1 MRKLK
6 DLIRQ
11 HQFLILFLSSL
22 LFLLTISGC
31 SLLPS
36 ATSEISSTGYP
47 NEQLLASVDWLESRL
62 DDPDLMIIDMRREER
77 YQDSHIPG
85 AVHVPV
91 SEITAVVDG
100 VPFELEVDQT
110 SETLGRIGLTPAR
123 TVVIYDNL
131 GMMNSAR
138 FFWTL
143 EYLGHQDV
151 RILHGGWNQWQAAG
165 KPTDGETPAVNPSQY
180 PVDPDSTR
188 LVTADQVLNSLGDPG
203 VVILDAR
210 SPQEYTGEVA
220 YADRGGHIPG
230 ALNLAWRDA
239 LTGGDTAYTTD
250 SAWRE
255 ELRDQDV
262 EYFKPARELETLL
275 SNSGLDSKDN
285 RIITYCQTHWRGAH
299 LYFLM
304 RLMGY
309 ENVQGY
315 DGSWAEWGNDPD
327 LPVVTGAQPGDY
339 SPDN

>member
-1 MRKLK
+1 MNVSLK
-6 DLIRQ
+6 FIKAKRFFLFPILSL
-11 HQFLILFLSSL
+11 LIL
-22 LFLLTISGC
+22 LTLSGC

-36 ATSEISSTGYP
+36 GAADISSTGYP
-47 NEQLLASVDWLESRL
+47 NEQLLIAAERLEGRL
-62 DDPDLMIIDMRREER
+62 DDPDLRIIDMRPEES
-77 YQDSHIPG
+77 YQDGHIPG

-91 SEITAVVDG
+91 SEITAAVDG
-100 VPFELEVDQT
+100 VPFEVDLEQIA
-110 SETLGRIGLTPAR
+110 ETLSEIGLTPEMTA
-123 TVVIYDNL
+123 VIYDNL
-131 GMMNSAR
+131 GMMSSAR
-138 FFWTL
+138 LFWTL

-165 KPTDGETPAVNPSQY
+165 LPTDSQTRSISPSQY
-180 PVDPDSTR
+180 PVDPDPAR
-188 LVTADQVLNSLGDPG
+188 LVTAEQVLNALGDPE

-239 LTGGDTAYTTD
+239 LTGGDTVYTTD

-262 EYFKPARELETLL
+262 EYFKQPQELESLL
-275 SNSGLDSKDN
+275 SGLGLKEGD

-299 LYFLM
+299 LYFLL

-315 DGSWAEWGNDPD
+315 DGSWAEWGNDPE
-327 LPVVTGAQPGDY
+327 LPVATGAQPGDY
-339 SPDN
+339 SPGS